1 MFDPMTG
8 KPFGLMKIVDGHNDV
23 PNNRFLT
30 RPVDV
35 IESLDGTILFTDN
48 QA

>member
-1 MFDPMTG
+1 MTG
-8 KPFGLMKIVDGHNDV
+8 KSFEIMKIVDGHNV
-23 PNNRFLT
+23 VANNRFLT

-35 IESLDGTILFTDN
+35 IDSPDGTILFTDN